1 MIPMTVF
8 RPLPLSCVAVLA
20 CSMAGAA
27 AAGQAQAPD
36 VYASIQRQPMIFFVA
51 KGAPDACGSGCSE
64 WIAAEGAIDPDAAQR
79 FQDFLAALPGRELPI
94 FFNSTGGIAGQAA
107 ALGRI
112 MREHRMT
119 AGVGRSLPEGCRH
132 AAADACRRV
141 MQGKREHKARLVT
154 DGARCLSS
162 CVYALLGASTRR
174 VARDAQLGI
183 HAVRIVTIPGRA
195 STGPPPKADQIHL
208 LLKRYMVEMGV
219 DPGLIDAAR
228 RVSAD
233 RVRYMSRDEIARF
246 GIETRGFFET
256 QWMSYEDGSKRIFV
270 LKSVTQAKGADDQ
283 EYRTS
288 NIRLGCVGAGL
299 GIWFAY
305 RRELPSNEIGV
316 ATVIRVAAGDRELV
330 LGPGTKG
337 ASDLRSAITDR
348 EFLQHAVA
356 VPNIVIV
363 ETFVPLDSGSGWSRE
378 VKLSTKGLPQALQDL
393 QRVCGA
399 PSFRDA
405 PAVKFLDAPSVSR
418 GR

>member
-1 MIPMTVF
+1 
-8 RPLPLSCVAVLA
+8 
-20 CSMAGAA
+20 
-27 AAGQAQAPD
+27 
-36 VYASIQRQPMIFFVA
+36 MIFFVA

-299 GIWFAY
+299 GILVRIPPGIAVERD
-305 RRELPSNEIGV
+305 RRRN
-316 ATVIRVAAGDRELV
+316 GDPRCRRRPRTRARPGDQGGKRPAQRDN
-330 LGPGTKG
+330 GPGISSARG
-337 ASDLRSAITDR
+337 GRAQHRDRRDLRSA
-348 EFLQHAVA
+348 
-356 VPNIVIV
+356 
-363 ETFVPLDSGSGWSRE
+363 
-378 VKLSTKGLPQALQDL
+378 
-393 QRVCGA
+393 
-399 PSFRDA
+399 
-405 PAVKFLDAPSVSR
+405 
-418 GR
+418 